1 MLKKI
6 EVETIIS
13 EWKKKHKIRMYTP
26 FKYFKG
32 LTTAS
37 SVKKRLTEMNKNR
50 HKTDV
55 SKIKFTTDKEKK
67 TVKKSKYHLAFEER
81 FQISSSSSLEKKSKV
96 TGVPLPIL
104 KKVFQKGVAAWKTGH
119 RVGTTAVQWGN
130 ARVSSFL
137 TLGCTVFSSD
147 GYLYDQVKAL
157 PKTKARTKYLTQPP
171 TCPKYKRKNKI
182 L

>member
-6 EVETIIS
+6 EIETIIS
-13 EWKKKHKIRMYTP
+13 EWKKQHNIRIYTP

-32 LTTAS
+32 LTTKS
-37 SVKKRLTEMNKNR
+37 SVKKRLEEMKNNR

-55 SKIKFTTDKEKK
+55 SKIKYSTDKEKK
-67 TVKKSKYHLAFEER
+67 TAKKSKYHQAFEER
-81 FQISSSSSLEKKSKV
+81 FQISSGASLEQKSKV
-96 TGVPLPIL
+96 TGVPVSIL

-137 TLGCTVFSSD
+137 TLGCTVFTSD
-147 GYLYDQVKAL
+147 RYLYDQVKAL
-157 PKTKARTKYLTQPP
+157 PKSKARTKYLSQPP
-171 TCPKYKRKNKI
+171 TCPKYKRKNKT